1 MKVQIRLG
9 KIAGV
14 EVDIH
19 YSWFLVFVLVSWSL
33 ATGFLPDRYPGWT
46 NIAYWVTGII
56 AVILLFASVLVHE
69 LAHSI
74 VAKARGL
81 PVSGITLFILGGV
94 SNLKTDAQKASDE
107 FVISIV
113 GPGTSFL
120 LAAFFWLLNL
130 LLGEGDSQ
138 VNAIVFYMSIMNALL
153 GAFNLIPAFPLD
165 GGRVLRSAIWAF
177 TGNHQKATRIST
189 VGGQI
194 VGIGMV
200 VLGAIQAIGGNFIG
214 GIWLVFLGWFLQ
226 GAAGRN
232 RSEASF
238 DASIVG
244 VKVKDVMDADPPT
257 IDPAATIQEAVFAQ
271 LLQFGIRA
279 LPVCDGEMVVGILS
293 LADVKRLSQD
303 LWPSRIVR
311 SEMTTMPLIT
321 VGPEQDLSEALT
333 LLTDNEIHQLLVIEE
348 GKLVGILSKT
358 HVKEYM
364 TSVNEL
370 GIRKG

>member
-257 IDPAATIQEAVFAQ
+257 IDPAATIQEAVFDQ

>member
-1 MKVQIRLG
+1 
-9 KIAGV
+9 
-14 EVDIH
+14 
-19 YSWFLVFVLVSWSL
+19 
-33 ATGFLPDRYPGWT
+33 
-46 NIAYWVTGII
+46 
-56 AVILLFASVLVHE
+56 
-69 LAHSI
+69 
-74 VAKARGL
+74 
-81 PVSGITLFILGGV
+81 
-94 SNLKTDAQKASDE
+94 
-107 FVISIV
+107 
-113 GPGTSFL
+113 
-120 LAAFFWLLNL
+120 
-130 LLGEGDSQ
+130 
-138 VNAIVFYMSIMNALL
+138 
-153 GAFNLIPAFPLD
+153 
-165 GGRVLRSAIWAF
+165 
-177 TGNHQKATRIST
+177 
-189 VGGQI
+189 
-194 VGIGMV
+194 
-200 VLGAIQAIGGNFIG
+200 IQAIGGNFIG
-214 GIWLVFLGWFLQ
+214 GIWLLFLGWFLQ

-244 VKVKDVMDADPPT
+244 VKVKDVMDSDPPT
-257 IDPAATIQEAVFAQ
+257 IDPAATIQEAVFDQ

>member
-33 ATGFLPDRYPGWT
+33 STGFLPDRYPGWPGIT
-46 NIAYWVTGII
+46 YWVTGII
-56 AVILLFASVLVHE
+56 AVILLFVSVLIHE

-81 PVSGITLFILGGV
+81 PVTGITLFILGGV

-113 GPGTSFL
+113 GPGTSFV
-120 LAAFFWLLNL
+120 LAACFWLLNL

-138 VNAIVFYMSIMNALL
+138 INAIVFYMSVMNALL

-177 TGNHQKATRIST
+177 TGSHLKATRIST
-189 VGGQI
+189 VGGRV

-232 RSEASF
+232 QSEASF

-244 VKVKDVMDADPPT
+244 VKVKDVMDSDPPT
-257 IDPAATIQEAVFAQ
+257 IDPAATIQEAVFDQ
-271 LLQFGIRA
+271 LLHFGIRA
-279 LPVCDGEMVVGILS
+279 LPVCDGEMIVGILS

-303 LWPSRIVR
+303 LWSSRIVR

-321 VGPEQDLSEALT
+321 VDPEQDLSEALN
-333 LLTDNEIHQLLVIEE
+333 LLADNQIHQVLVIDE
-348 GKLVGILSKT
+348 GQLAGILSKT

-364 TSVNEL
+364 ASVNEL